1 MRAWLVFGKANM
13 CSQEHCVPDTHIN
26 LFLKIDAV
34 HSVMFSSLNFFPFL
48 SVLTKHKVND
58 SESSG

>member
-34 HSVMFSSLNFFPFL
+34 HSVINFFPFL